1 MSKNPSAV
9 ALGSMRS
16 PKKAESSRRNGQ
28 LGGYQKHKRYCEMC
42 DEWVQ
47 ATECPA
53 CGADTSKPNS
63 GKD

>member
-28 LGGYQKHKRYCEMC
+28 LGGYRKHKSQKLLTRV
-42 DEWVQ
+42 DTQ
-47 ATECPA
+47 ATST
-53 CGADTSKPNS
+53 DTASPVAPNS